1 VEDQLKQKH
10 NMLIKLDDI
19 DKFQEVLNSVDQ
31 EMVPIDY
38 VKKVVF
44 KLNGGKRR
52 TLNLEVLRKQG
63 LQIEDIE
70 TVVNT
75 NMLDFGDSIINLDF
89 VLDISAIAKKIKPLT
104 KRYLD
109 KL

>member
-1 VEDQLKQKH
+1 
-10 NMLIKLDDI
+10 MLIKLDDI

-31 EMVPIDY
+31 EMVPINY

-70 TVVNT
+70 TVVNK

>member
-1 VEDQLKQKH
+1 
-10 NMLIKLDDI
+10 MLIKLDDI

-31 EMVPIDY
+31 DIVPINY

-70 TVVNT
+70 TVVNR
-75 NMLDFGDSIINLDF
+75 NMLDFGKEIINLDF
-89 VLDISAIAKKIKPLT
+89 VLDIGAIAKKIKPLT
-104 KRYLD
+104 KRYLE

>member
-1 VEDQLKQKH
+1 MEDRLKQLH
-10 NMLIKLDDI
+10 SMDIIVDDVE
-19 DKFQEVLNSVDQ
+19 KFKEVLNSVDQ
-31 EMVPIDY
+31 EMVPINY

-70 TVVNT
+70 TIVNR
-75 NMLDFGDSIINLDF
+75 NMQDFGNEVSNLHF
-89 VLDISAIAKKIKPLT
+89 VLDIKLIAKKIKPLT
-104 KRYLD
+104 KRYLAN
-109 KL
+109 L

>member
-1 VEDQLKQKH
+1 MEDQLKQKH
-10 NMLIKLDDI
+10 NIVLALTDV

-31 EMVPIDY
+31 EMVPIHY
-38 VKKVVF
+38 VKKVIF
-44 KLNGGKRR
+44 KLNGNKRR

-70 TVVNT
+70 VVVNR
-75 NMLDFGDSIINLDF
+75 NMLDFGKDIKDLHF
-89 VLDISAIAKKIKPLT
+89 VLDVRAIAKKIKPLT
-104 KRYLD
+104 MRYLE

>member
-1 VEDQLKQKH
+1 
-10 NMLIKLDDI
+10 MLIKLDDV
-19 DKFQEVLNSVDQ
+19 DKFKEVLNSVDQ
-31 EMVPIDY
+31 EMVPIAY

-70 TVVNT
+70 TIVNR
-75 NMLDFGDSIINLDF
+75 NMLDFGNDISNLHF
-89 VLDISAIAKKIKPLT
+89 ILDIHAIAKKIKPLT
-104 KRYLD
+104 KRYLA

>member
-1 VEDQLKQKH
+1 
-10 NMLIKLDDI
+10 MLIKLDDV
-19 DKFQEVLNSVDQ
+19 DKFKEVLNSVDQ

-70 TVVNT
+70 TVVNRS
-75 NMLDFGDSIINLDF
+75 MLDFENSIINCDF
-89 VLDISAIAKKIKPLT
+89 VLDISAIAQKIKPLT

>member
-1 VEDQLKQKH
+1 
-10 NMLIKLDDI
+10 MLIKLDDI

>member
-1 VEDQLKQKH
+1 
-10 NMLIKLDDI
+10 MLIKLDDV
-19 DKFQEVLNSVDQ
+19 DKFKEVLNSVDQ
-31 EMVPIDY
+31 EMVPIAY

-44 KLNGGKRR
+44 KLNDGKRR

-70 TVVNT
+70 TVVNR
-75 NMLDFGDSIINLDF
+75 NMLDFGNDILNLHF
-89 VLDISAIAKKIKPLT
+89 ILDIGAIAKKIKPLT